1 MAYELTN
8 SENTITHINPDARLI
23 RSVLENLPKGGFAI
37 LINKDTEDFTQV
49 LNQSR
54 IDEQQ
59 VFSVEYMTM
68 TKTKK
73 GVKPSWQY
81 ILDDGMLIDDVVV
94 FFGEYMDGSER
105 YKQYPYSRHKY
116 GGLSIRSIW
125 AYIVYGIIALYL
137 LSVILEKVLDFI
149 LSIL

>member
-59 VFSVEYMTM
+59 VFSVEYMTI
-68 TKTKK
+68 KKKKK
-73 GVKPSWQY
+73 GVK
-81 ILDDGMLIDDVVV
+81 
-94 FFGEYMDGSER
+94 R
-105 YKQYPYSRHKY
+105 R
-116 GGLSIRSIW
+116 
-125 AYIVYGIIALYL
+125 
-137 LSVILEKVLDFI
+137 
-149 LSIL
+149 